1 MYAKGQIT
9 ETDEDTD
16 RRMYYLAKEMLSDK
30 GFRQYEISN
39 FAKEGFECRHNITY
53 WRTEEYRGFGLGAH
67 SYVDGTRFHNSADMK
82 EYMAGG
88 GHLDMEQL
96 TPEEMQE
103 EFMFMGLRMNEGIS
117 REEFLK
123 RFKTDITS
131 VYGQEISE
139 LISEGLLTEN
149 KGRISLT
156 DRGIDVSNQVFEKFI
171 R

>member
-1 MYAKGQIT
+1 
-9 ETDEDTD
+9 
-16 RRMYYLAKEMLSDK
+16 
-30 GFRQYEISN
+30 
-39 FAKEGFECRHNITY
+39 
-53 WRTEEYRGFGLGAH
+53 
-67 SYVDGTRFHNSADMK
+67 
-82 EYMAGG
+82 
-88 GHLDMEQL
+88 
-96 TPEEMQE
+96 
-103 EFMFMGLRMNEGIS
+103 MFMGLRMNEGIS